1 MRPRGVPLA
10 ISERGVLSAHSD
22 REGKASRN
30 VSAWLA
36 TAAAQTM
43 ESGSG
48 RASQQKQEA
57 HVRVGSLAD
66 LAKRPRHVRCYPDG
80 RHCSAPLI
88 CLLSAISGHCRH
100 LPNGRLWNV
109 GATMTAYS
117 ALMLAARIT
126 LPHFSV
132 SSAMS
137 LSKSAGEPAS
147 AMPPRSARCTFNL
160 RSARPALISLLSFST
175 TSAGANPRALGWRAT
190 GCEHFDWSG
199 HERPRA
205 SGAFQ

>member
-1 MRPRGVPLA
+1 MKL
-10 ISERGVLSAHSD
+10 E
-22 REGKASRN
+22 
-30 VSAWLA
+30 
-36 TAAAQTM
+36 
-43 ESGSG
+43 
-48 RASQQKQEA
+48 ASQARIAGYRIGSNQSPAIASITRILQPTSGFNGRFGVIFVEWTSSRRSRY
-57 HVRVGSLAD
+57 VRFAPIASEV
-66 LAKRPRHVRCYPDG
+66 RHRSETSP
-80 RHCSAPLI
+80 
-88 CLLSAISGHCRH
+88 SAISGHCRH

-126 LPHFSV
+126 LSHFSV

-137 LSKSAGEPAS
+137 LSKSAGERAS

-190 GCEHFDWSG
+190 GCEHFDRSG
-199 HERPRA
+199 RRERPRE